1 MALSI
6 NPTGED
12 MLKLYGQFR
21 SRAFR
26 VAWLCK
32 ESNIPY
38 EHHNVTINVEGAT
51 CKEPWFA
58 ALNPNQRVPTI
69 DDDGLVMWESAAIN
83 LYLAEKHKSPLW
95 PGDSAGK
102 ARMLQWAFYIA
113 IDVEPQMIT
122 MQRHRH
128 MLPQEQRNEK
138 LAQEAEQQILP
149 KMQVMED
156 HIAKN
161 GYFSGKEWGMADF
174 MVASV
179 GYSMWFNKFPL
190 LEKFPKFKAWLD
202 ASVNRPM
209 AQEARKLRE

>member
-1 MALSI
+1 
-6 NPTGED
+6 
-12 MLKLYGQFR
+12 MLKLYGQYR

-26 VAWLCK
+26 VAWMCK

-38 EHHNVTINVEGAT
+38 EHVNVTINVEGAA
-51 CKEPWFA
+51 CKEPWYA
-58 ALNPNQRVPTI
+58 ALNPNKRVPTI

-83 LYLAEKHKSPLW
+83 LYLAEKYKSPLW
-95 PGDSAGK
+95 PQDWAGK

-113 IDVEPQMIT
+113 NDVEPQMIV

-138 LAQEAEQQILP
+138 LAQEAEQQVLP
-149 KMQVMED
+149 KMQVLED
-156 HIAKN
+156 HIAKH
-161 GYFSGKEWGMADF
+161 GFFSGKAWGMADF

-190 LEKFPKFKAWLD
+190 LEKFPSFKAWLD

-209 AQEARKLRE
+209 AKDARKLRE